1 MRALEREQLNYARLW
16 RQVEIIAEIF
26 DKSAG
31 KVVAVALLDGP
42 DLALAILGTSLRCLC
57 APINPL
63 LPVPQIRV
71 WPRSRRRRWLSNPMK
86 SPPLRPLRILE
97 SRFEKC
103 EPRPDQ

>member
-1 MRALEREQLNYARLW
+1 MRALKREQLNYARLW

-31 KVVAVALLDGP
+31 KVVAVALPHGP
-42 DLALAILGTSLRCLC
+42 DLALAILGASLRCVC

-71 WPRSRRRRWLSNPMK
+71 WPRSRLWRWFVQPDEK
-86 SPPLRPLRILE
+86 PAIVAA
-97 SRFEKC
+97 RFGKC
-103 EPRPDQ
+103 EPPADQ